1 MFDKQQSIC
10 AWQGPSRSCR
20 VCPAT
25 GPVRAVP
32 RLPPAVHAAA
42 QPPPAVAP
50 LLHLP
55 PVLHP
60 LSGLPT
66 ILVSPLPLPPPLP
79 SLLSVPSVHQT
90 QSSRDVHLHPLHH
103 HSPLAHRARVS
114 HSTVRPGRSCRPH
127 CTLPAV
133 PVSAVLSHV
142 VVAVHAELWL
152 PPLPGGDDT
161 PLPPCL
167 PQPAVL
173 SPLQLHLL
181 LHPHHRARPSP
192 ADQTA
197 QSRTGTPHALSQ
209 TRWAHTLPRPA
220 PLSRTTPPP
229 HVVPSL
235 LSFVPL
241 PILMTHSSHAPVLPY
256 SSRSPRVHVPA
267 AQSPGPLCAEHLPP
281 LSRSFSRLQVQKKQ
295 KLFFQNS
302 HKSARMFKHA
312 GNCTFY
318 PPFHC
323 SQVQGNHPHHPNQP
337 LVICRCFFSLA
348 FPLCFFFFS
357 PFSPFFSL
365 FFTCFVCEL
374 DDFSFVRIRRTEE
387 QEKEND
393 RDELCRELTGRV

>member
-25 GPVRAVP
+25 GPGRAVP

-66 ILVSPLPLPPPLP
+66 ILVSPLPLLLPLP

-142 VVAVHAELWL
+142 VVAVRAELWL
-152 PPLPGGDDT
+152 PPLPGGDGT

-173 SPLQLHLL
+173 PPLQLHLL

-229 HVVPSL
+229 HAVPSL

-241 PILMTHSSHAPVLPY
+241 LVLMTHSSHAPVLPY

-281 LSRSFSRLQVQKKQ
+281 LSRSFSRLQVQKKTKTFLSELTQ
-295 KLFFQNS
+295 ISTNVQSCRELHILPSISLFT
-302 HKSARMFKHA
+302 SA
-312 GNCTFY
+312 GE
-318 PPFHC
+318 PPP
-323 SQVQGNHPHHPNQP
+323 SPQP
-337 LVICRCFFSLA
+337 ATRHLPLFLFSRLSVVFSFFLTV
-348 FPLCFFFFS
+348 L
-357 PFSPFFSL
+357 SL
-365 FFTCFVCEL
+365 FF
-374 DDFSFVRIRRTEE
+374 SFFHLFCV
-387 QEKEND
+387 
-393 RDELCRELTGRV
+393 